1 MTEGNDVSA
10 EAIDWLAGR
19 LRWEHILRDLH
30 ERAAGDA
37 PVASVEDITAAI
49 AAIADDDRAA

>member
-19 LRWEHILRDLH
+19 LRWERILHDLH

-37 PVASVEDITAAI
+37 PVASVEDITEALEAI
-49 AAIADDDRAA
+49 TDDERAA